1 LLNLLSDPMKNNT
14 IKIIMAL
21 LDDGGKKTSIRQL
34 SNDLNMN
41 YSNVHRI
48 VKKLQKSGLV
58 SLEKYGGAY
67 ECRLLKKVD
76 PLIFHAEYLRCQ
88 DLLDQNKNL
97 KVLNIKLNSLK
108 FPFIALIFGSYA
120 KGTNSKTSDIDLM
133 IISETDRAKKFERI
147 MNLLPLDIH
156 LVTFNFDEFLSMAK
170 NKDFSVVSEALKR
183 NVIIIG
189 IENYY
194 RVLEDVK

>member
-1 LLNLLSDPMKNNT
+1 M
-14 IKIIMAL
+14 
-21 LDDGGKKTSIRQL
+21 
-34 SNDLNMN
+34 
-41 YSNVHRI
+41 
-48 VKKLQKSGLV
+48 
-58 SLEKYGGAY
+58 
-67 ECRLLKKVD
+67 D